1 MLRNCE
7 SELKYLHTS
16 YLNCDTLL
24 THDSAKNVQKAVI
37 ASVNFDKKVKKNA
50 IFGLPNHK
58 NGSNVTDDSEQRR

>member
-16 YLNCDTLL
+16 YLNFDTLL

-37 ASVNFDKKVKKNA
+37 VSVIFGKKIKKNA

-58 NGSNVTDDSEQRR
+58 KMAVM

>member
-37 ASVNFDKKVKKNA
+37 ASVNFGKKSKEKRHFRTTKTRKMAVM
-50 IFGLPNHK
+50 
-58 NGSNVTDDSEQRR
+58 